1 MIGNPATVSTTLFG
15 SVRSFNYTIVVG
27 ATGYIT
33 VIADTTAGNPLYIN
47 SGVWL
52 ISANAT
58 SITQPSGGITLTATA
73 YVGTHL
79 GSNSS
84 TNVFGA
90 FSASSYMA
98 ITGGANTGGFSG
110 KGVYL
115 HITNS
120 LAYGTYNVN
129 FLRIN

>member
-1 MIGNPATVSTTLFG
+1 VAI
-15 SVRSFNYTIVVG
+15 
-27 ATGYIT
+27 TGYIT
-33 VIADTTAGNPLYIN
+33 VIADTTTGNPLYIN
-47 SGVWL
+47 SGAWL

-58 SITQPSGGITLTATA
+58 SITQPSGGTTLTATA

-79 GSNSS
+79 GSSSS

-98 ITGGANTGGFSG
+98 ITGGSNTGGFSG
-110 KGVYL
+110 KGIYL
-115 HITNS
+115 NITNS